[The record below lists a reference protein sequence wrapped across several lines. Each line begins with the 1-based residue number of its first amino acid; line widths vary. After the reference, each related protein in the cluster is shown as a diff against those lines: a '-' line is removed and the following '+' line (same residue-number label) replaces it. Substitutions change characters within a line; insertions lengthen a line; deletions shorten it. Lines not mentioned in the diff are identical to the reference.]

1 MTFWGLCLLCPTT
14 YQYYIMSDEKKPCSH
29 HWCYTHLKALRE
41 QISIGN
47 TLISRF
53 HISFKLNH
61 LLHEIMIVLF
71 FSHQN
76 IHITTRQLLFCG
88 QWWYYLH
95 TYMFVLS
102 KFLCYQQTM
111 RSAIFINDTRKV
123 CHLKNTTYIV
133 HTTAISPKKKFRNIF
148 SSP

>member
-1 MTFWGLCLLCPTT
+1 MLTSLVLYPSKSTLRANIYWKYIDLKIS
-14 YQYYIMSDEKKPCSH
+14 YQFKIESPFAYSH
-29 HWCYTHLKALRE
+29 L
-41 QISIGN
+41 
-47 TLISRF
+47 
-53 HISFKLNH
+53 
-61 LLHEIMIVLF
+61 IMIVSF

-133 HTTAISPKKKFRNIF
+133 HTTAISPKKNSATYFQAHKITTFTIYK
-148 SSP
+148 